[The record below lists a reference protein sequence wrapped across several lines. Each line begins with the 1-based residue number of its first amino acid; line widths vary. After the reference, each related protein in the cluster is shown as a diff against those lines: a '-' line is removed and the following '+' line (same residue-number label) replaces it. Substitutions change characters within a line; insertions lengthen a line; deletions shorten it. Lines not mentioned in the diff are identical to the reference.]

1 MILADQSSKIS
12 RLRFPSDAT
21 HVPPAVTEQP
31 SNQPATK
38 VHAGSLWKPPRSL
51 LTSVLT
57 VWGWAP
63 KGNAYIIS
71 VPQPDKN
78 KSSNG
83 ILKIYPSGGFIHT
96 LNLKGVQ
103 QTWRQRNAFSWLLI
117 CSSHTMKMKRF
128 RRTVYQHYTT
138 VIYYNGHY
146 CNETAGYLAIFFKST
161 VSKLTI
167 KCKMQGVKCEI
178 LSKKNST
185 APLNWLI
192 FTSNFIVVHSHNKN
206 SLKMTKNNCTNS
218 KWLST
223 GIT

>member
-1 MILADQSSKIS
+1 MILADQSSKIN

-96 LNLKGVQ
+96 LNLKWVQ

-138 VIYYNGHY
+138 VIYFNGHY
-146 CNETAGYLAIFFKST
+146 CNETAGCNIWQYFLNQQSI
-161 VSKLTI
+161 
-167 KCKMQGVKCEI
+167 
-178 LSKKNST
+178 
-185 APLNWLI
+185 NWL
-192 FTSNFIVVHSHNKN
+192 
-206 SLKMTKNNCTNS
+206 
-218 KWLST
+218 
-223 GIT
+223 

>member
-1 MILADQSSKIS
+1 MPHMYPQLSLNNQ
-12 RLRFPSDAT
+12 AT
-21 HVPPAVTEQP
+21 NQQP
-31 SNQPATK
+31 RYMQAACENLPD
-38 VHAGSLWKPPRSL
+38 H
-51 LTSVLT
+51 SVLT

-96 LNLKGVQ
+96 LNLKWVQ

-146 CNETAGYLAIFFKST
+146 CNETAGCNIWQYFLNQQSI
-161 VSKLTI
+161 
-167 KCKMQGVKCEI
+167 
-178 LSKKNST
+178 
-185 APLNWLI
+185 NWL
-192 FTSNFIVVHSHNKN
+192 
-206 SLKMTKNNCTNS
+206 
-218 KWLST
+218 
-223 GIT
+223 